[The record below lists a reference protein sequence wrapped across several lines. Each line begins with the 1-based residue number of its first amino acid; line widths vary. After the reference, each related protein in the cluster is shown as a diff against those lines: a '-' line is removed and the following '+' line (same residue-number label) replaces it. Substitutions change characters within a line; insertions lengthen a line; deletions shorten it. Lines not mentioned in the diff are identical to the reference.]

1 MQGTDL
7 LLTEAILTEIRNL
20 NEKLDLHNL
29 KVLDVDKLSVY
40 TGLAKDTIYKYTRNS
55 EIPHSKRG
63 KKLFFDREAI
73 DAWLLRQRYA
83 EHTIYNK

>member
-1 MQGTDL
+1 MQGKNL
-7 LLTEAILTEIRNL
+7 LLTEAILMEIRTL
-20 NEKLDLHNL
+20 NEKLDLHNQ
-29 KVLDVDKLSVY
+29 KVLDVERVSAY
-40 TGLAKDTIYKYTRNS
+40 TGLSKDTIYKYTRNS